1 MDPVVCCRRCVQAA
15 NDVPA
20 HIPHLLKCKGN
31 VRFSPPQVFIHVRAV
46 TERDVMS
53 DQEIIGLV
61 ARGEAEMFGELVAR
75 YQKPVFRLA
84 CSMLPDRADAED
96 AAQEVFIRAYKSLPA
111 YIESGR
117 FWGWLRR
124 ITVNVCLKKVR
135 PAILT
140 SFEDADEI
148 PGRAGDEV
156 YETVIRAEEAKEL
169 RRMVHQLPPPYRS
182 VIVLK
187 YLEDMSYAEIAE
199 TLGESVS
206 NIQVRIYRAK
216 KMLRERMEVHAA

>member
-1 MDPVVCCRRCVQAA
+1 
-15 NDVPA
+15 
-20 HIPHLLKCKGN
+20 
-31 VRFSPPQVFIHVRAV
+31 
-46 TERDVMS
+46 
-53 DQEIIGLV
+53 
-61 ARGEAEMFGELVAR
+61 MFGELVAR

-84 CSMLPDRADAED
+84 RGMLPDRADAED

-111 YIESGR
+111 YVESGR

-140 SFEDADEI
+140 SLEDADEI

-206 NIQVRIYRAK
+206 NIQVRIHRAK